1 MRHRFAA
8 GLALLGAA
16 LFAANV
22 FGQAIQYNGTTT
34 NDAGVSRASPVPVS
48 PTSPL
53 PTANYDSAGV
63 GFVVVANPSDAMT
76 NNGSNTLRVQGLN
89 MVFNNTTWDRQRG
102 VSANFN
108 FAPTGVEA
116 VGLLAQCDAAGNT
129 GLTEDNFGNTKVNCV
144 NHALVTQ
151 NYSEFNNWTFA
162 PAIGGIVNTT
172 TAVTIKA
179 AAGAGVKNVVN
190 SCQIASDTLSGATE
204 LALRDGASGTVI
216 WRTRLQVGPLPPT
229 NIVFQSPLIGTANTL
244 VEVVTLTAVTGG
256 VYINCQGNTT
266 S

>member
-1 MRHRFAA
+1 MRHRSMAS
-8 GLALLGAA
+8 LALLGTA

-34 NDAGVSRASPVPVS
+34 TDAGVSRTSPVPVS
-48 PTSPL
+48 PSTPL
-53 PTANYDSAGV
+53 PTANFDASGV
-63 GFVVVANPSDAMT
+63 GFVVVANPADALT
-76 NNGSNTLRVQGLN
+76 NNGSNALRAQSLN

-116 VGLLAQCDAAGNT
+116 VGLLAQCDAAANT
-129 GLTEDNFGNTKVNCV
+129 AVTEDNFGNTKVNCV

-151 NYSEFNNWTFA
+151 NYSEFNNWTSA
-162 PAIGGIVNTT
+162 AGPNGIVNTT

-190 SCQIASDTLSGATE
+190 SCQIATDALSAVTE
-204 LALRDGASGTVI
+204 LAIRDGAAGTVI
-216 WRTRLQVGPLPPT
+216 WRGKLQTAALPVT
-229 NIVFQSPLIGTANTL
+229 NIIFQSPLIGTANTL
-244 VEVVTLTAVTGG
+244 MEVVTLTAVTGG
-256 VYINCQGNTT
+256 VYVNCQGNTT
-266 S
+266 T